1 MSLEE
6 QIKRFFLERGAIGA
20 GITHLE
26 SPPHYSQYIQWLEAG
41 LHGTMAYLDNERA
54 RSLRKDPQEILP
66 SARSIVLVALPIAR
80 PQPRSDSE
88 QSSLRGKVASY
99 AWGEDYHLVFPR
111 LFQEFVEWLTQA
123 LGRQPQAKWY
133 TDTGPILERDLAS
146 RAGLGWIGKNTC
158 LIHPRKG
165 SFFLL
170 GEIFLDIAL
179 EADAPFQT
187 DHCGTCTRCID
198 ACPTQ
203 CIRPDRTLDASRCI
217 SYLTIENKGS
227 IPTDLREKMGNWI
240 FGCDIC
246 QQVCPWNLRFGNAEP
261 YPAFHP
267 REGIPEPL
275 LVEEMRLDPGG
286 FNRKF
291 KNSPIQ
297 RPRRR
302 GYLRNVAVALG
313 NAQDE
318 RAIPALM
325 AGASEEPEPLVRQH
339 AIWALGQYFSP
350 QVRNFLAQ
358 RLKEEGDAV
367 VREEIEQALSR
378 NG

>member
-1 MSLEE
+1 MSLES
-6 QIKRFFLERGAIGA
+6 QIKQFFLERGASGV

-26 SPPHYSQYIQWLEAG
+26 SPPHYLQYVQWVEAG
-41 LHGTMAYLDNERA
+41 LHGSMSYLETERA
-54 RSLRKDPQEILP
+54 RALRENPRDILP
-66 SARSIVLVALPIAR
+66 SARSVVLVALPIA
-80 PQPRSDSE
+80 QPKPASDSE
-88 QSSLRGKVASY
+88 KSSMKGRIASY

-111 LFQEFVEWLTQA
+111 LFQDFMEWLTQK
-123 LGRQPQAKWY
+123 LGSTPQAKWY
-133 TDTGPILERDLAS
+133 TDTGPVLERDLAS

-158 LIHPRKG
+158 LNHPRKG

-170 GEIFLDIAL
+170 GEIFLELDL
-179 EADAPFQT
+179 EADPPFST

-227 IPTDLREKMGNWI
+227 IPVELREKMGNWI
-240 FGCDIC
+240 FGCDVC
-246 QQVCPWNLRFGNAEP
+246 QQVCPWNVRFGNAEP
-261 YPAFHP
+261 YPAFYP
-267 REGIPEPL
+267 REGVPEPDL
-275 LVEEMRLDPGG
+275 AEEMLLDPIG

-302 GYLRNVAVALG
+302 GYLRNVAIALG

-325 AGASEEPEPLVRQH
+325 TGITEDPEPLVRQH
-339 AIWALGQYFSP
+339 AVWALGQYSS
-350 QVRNFLAQ
+350 QRVREFLSQ

-367 VREEIEQALSR
+367 VREEIEQVLSLD
-378 NG
+378 G